1 MPSRQGSTPAWTP
14 LATCHRPA
22 TARALLQL
30 RTAQL
35 AAQASA
41 PRASHGSSVQRRQ
54 RCSSRR
60 SRMQSG
66 PSRRT
71 RWGNSWTAAR
81 LAAQSRVDTSAARAS
96 GARSALTLAKSAT
109 RLCDEALPV
118 CAPHLWCP
126 RRACLLT
133 SLLGIWAMGAR
144 AACRA
149 ACEAFAVGPHWWLLL
164 RGSSTC
170 TRPPSRARAAPPHA
184 LLLLDS
190 GVRSCTRSSR

>member
-1 MPSRQGSTPAWTP
+1 MPDAIPTGLNPGLDPTRDLPSPRHRKSFAAVANSAVSSTSVSPSSEPRQQ
-14 LATCHRPA
+14 RPA
-22 TARALLQL
+22 PATLQQPQKPHAK
-30 RTAQL
+30 RTQPQDAVGKQL
-35 AAQASA
+35 D
-41 PRASHGSSVQRRQ
+41 SSPAGRSEPSGHERST
-54 RCSSRR
+54 RTRR
-60 SRMQSG
+60 SLSF
-66 PSRRT
+66 
-71 RWGNSWTAAR
+71 
-81 LAAQSRVDTSAARAS
+81 DT
-96 GARSALTLAKSAT
+96 GKK
-109 RLCDEALPV
+109 CDEALPV